1 MANFKKPSW
10 FIDIFVQYKSGQF
23 SKPSWMEDRQLRVP
37 TGKFNPGG
45 FQEAKVTKASG
56 AFRPAAAK
64 LKSYDEVSDPDPF
77 GNYYFALE
85 ISDGESANAT
95 EVAHFQE
102 CSGLKNSTTPFEIEE
117 GGMNNKAY
125 KRPGQSKWENIVL
138 KYATSASTFLIS
150 WRDDWVNGTD
160 NWKKRTKYS
169 GAVTLKN
176 NYGDVVKRYSFKNAW
191 PVSWEGPAFNGGDSS
206 LAVETL
212 EIAHDGLVIEDG
224 PGRGGAGTRIGTFA
238 GTAGGGG
245 GGGAGPAGPSSAPE
259 DELE

>member
-64 LKSYDEVSDPDPF
+64 LKSYSEVSDPDPF

-85 ISDGESANAT
+85 ISDGESNNAT

-245 GGGAGPAGPSSAPE
+245 GGAGPAGPSSNPE